1 MGKYLIKKPRAQ
13 KKKLL
18 AKIFRNTLRKISRVA
33 TTFAS
38 LVLLV
43 REVDGSWCMCIDYR
57 AFNLNIVKD
66 KLPIPVIDELLDELN
81 GACMFSKLNLR
92 SGYHQIRM
100 NKEDGP
106 KIAFRTHEGHYKFL
120 VMPFGLINAPLTF
133 QSLMNQ
139 VFKPFLRRFVLVFF
153 DDILVYSKFLVDLV
167 SHLRAVLELL
177 AKEQLFAKK
186 SKCFLLVVKLSI
198 WGI

>member
-1 MGKYLIKKPRAQ
+1 MGKIP
-13 KKKLL
+13 
-18 AKIFRNTLRKISRVA
+18 RVA

-38 LVLLV
+38 PVLLV

-66 KLPIPVIDELLDELN
+66 KLPILVIDELLDELN

-120 VMPFGLINAPLTF
+120 VMPFGLINAPSTF

-186 SKCFLLVVKLSI
+186 SKCVFAYGEVEYLGHLISSEGVRTDLRKLWQCSSDLL
-198 WGI
+198 

>member
-1 MGKYLIKKPRAQ
+1 MP
-13 KKKLL
+13 KKKKKFLG
-18 AKIFRNTLRKISRVA
+18 KIFRNILGKIPEVT

-38 LVLLV
+38 PVLLV

-66 KLPIPVIDELLDELN
+66 KFPIPVIDELLDELN

-106 KIAFRTHEGHYKFL
+106 KIAFRTHVGHYKFL

-133 QSLMNQ
+133 QSLMSQ

-153 DDILVYSKFLVDLV
+153 DDILVYIKFLVDLV
-167 SHLRAVLELL
+167 
-177 AKEQLFAKK
+177 
-186 SKCFLLVVKLSI
+186 
-198 WGI
+198 

>member
-1 MGKYLIKKPRAQ
+1 MGKIP
-13 KKKLL
+13 
-18 AKIFRNTLRKISRVA
+18 RVA

-38 LVLLV
+38 PVLLV
-43 REVDGSWCMCIDYR
+43 REVDGSWCMCIDCR

-66 KLPIPVIDELLDELN
+66 KFPIPVIDELLDELN

-92 SGYHQIRM
+92 SGYQQIRM

-106 KIAFRTHEGHYKFL
+106 KIAFRTHVGHYKFL
-120 VMPFGLINAPLTF
+120 VMPFGLINAPSTF

-186 SKCFLLVVKLSI
+186 SKCVFACGEVEYLGHLISSEGVRTDLRKLWQCSSDLL
-198 WGI
+198 

>member
-1 MGKYLIKKPRAQ
+1 MDKYLIRKPCAQ
-13 KKKLL
+13 KKKKFLG
-18 AKIFRNTLRKISRVA
+18 KIFRNILGKIPEVT

-38 LVLLV
+38 PVLLV

-92 SGYHQIRM
+92 SGYQQIRM

-106 KIAFRTHEGHYKFL
+106 KIAFRTHVGHYKFL

-133 QSLMNQ
+133 QSLMSQ

-153 DDILVYSKFLVDLV
+153 DDILVYIKFLVDLV
-167 SHLRAVLELL
+167 
-177 AKEQLFAKK
+177 
-186 SKCFLLVVKLSI
+186 
-198 WGI
+198 

>member
-1 MGKYLIKKPRAQ
+1 MGKIP
-13 KKKLL
+13 
-18 AKIFRNTLRKISRVA
+18 RVA

-38 LVLLV
+38 PVLLV

-66 KLPIPVIDELLDELN
+66 KFPIPVIDELLDELN

-92 SGYHQIRM
+92 SGYQQIRM

-106 KIAFRTHEGHYKFL
+106 KIAFRTHVGHYKFL
-120 VMPFGLINAPLTF
+120 VMPFGLINAPSTF

-186 SKCFLLVVKLSI
+186 SKCVFAYGEVEYLGHLISSEGVRTDLRKLWQCSSDLL
-198 WGI
+198 

>member
-1 MGKYLIKKPRAQ
+1 M
-13 KKKLL
+13 
-18 AKIFRNTLRKISRVA
+18 
-33 TTFAS
+33 
-38 LVLLV
+38 
-43 REVDGSWCMCIDYR
+43 
-57 AFNLNIVKD
+57 NIVKD

-133 QSLMNQ
+133 QSLMSQ

-153 DDILVYSKFLVDLV
+153 DDILVYIKFLVDLV
-167 SHLRAVLELL
+167 
-177 AKEQLFAKK
+177 
-186 SKCFLLVVKLSI
+186 
-198 WGI
+198 